1 MMSALV
7 ARAQAGDANAISAI
21 YARYA
26 EALAR
31 FILRNVGDRLIAED
45 LLQDVFVRMLAG
57 LSRYQDRG
65 YPISTWLYRIARC
78 RVIDWQ
84 RASAQRRVERL
95 DHVAEVLLSEPG
107 PDGEQ
112 TAADREAT
120 QRELALALAQLTPRQ
135 AAVIRLRFVAEL
147 PGEAA
152 RSAITEVAQRLGL
165 TPSMVKALQHR
176 GLATLRRR
184 LITQGTYHPAEA
196 A

>member
-147 PGEAA
+147 P
-152 RSAITEVAQRLGL
+152 ITEVAQRLGL